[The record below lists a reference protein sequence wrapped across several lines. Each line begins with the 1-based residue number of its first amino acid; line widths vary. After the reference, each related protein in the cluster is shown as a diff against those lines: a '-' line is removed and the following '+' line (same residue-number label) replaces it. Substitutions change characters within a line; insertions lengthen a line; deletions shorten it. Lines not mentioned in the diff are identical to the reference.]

1 MAVYGKF
8 ITMRFAC
15 EASEYLRS
23 RVRNF
28 WASTLVVCSDH
39 FNRTKELEVQNRLK
53 TNGTLERFAAGHN
66 LPTWA
71 QSPVVIFGGR
81 MNKDLQTPYIEGS
94 HSSTQLSWL
103 I

>member
-1 MAVYGKF
+1 MAAYGKL
-8 ITMRFAC
+8 ITLKFAC
-15 EASEYLRS
+15 EASECLRR

-28 WASTLVVCSDH
+28 WASTLVLCSNH
-39 FNRTKELEVQNRLK
+39 FNRTKELEVQDRLK

-71 QSPVVIFGGR
+71 QSPVVTFGGR
-81 MNKDLQTPYIEGS
+81 MNKDLQTLYIEGS
-94 HSSTQLSWL
+94 HSSTQVSWL